1 MRHIRFLLALIAF
14 VSPILVANAQVQDE
28 SRLAL
33 LIGNANYKSS
43 PLQNPVNDVRL
54 MEKALTEAGFTIIK
68 AENAS
73 RREMQRMVRD
83 FGERLKQSGGVG
95 LFYFAGHGVQVKG
108 ANYLVPVD
116 ADIRAEDEVAFD
128 SIDAQSVLEKME
140 TAKNRINLLIL
151 DACRDN
157 PFAKGSR
164 SGSTGLATMS
174 APSGSLVAYST
185 SPGSVASD
193 GAGNNGLYTQHLA
206 AVMRMPDMPIE
217 EVFKRVRANVRK
229 DSANQQTPWENTALE
244 GNFYFKKS
252 PPPVVAAIAPAPQST
267 IQAPPAAP
275 NMMAVEL
282 AYWDSIK
289 GSNRPFELEAY
300 IEQFPNG
307 AFVGLAKARL
317 RELIRELAAAKER
330 EERVLAKAQE
340 EKLAM
345 AKELELARVREAAR
359 DRDSSRERELIKERE
374 AAREK
379 AASLE
384 LALAAARAQPGQ
396 MVAMATPAAIRPSPA
411 AITALNIANLA
422 SGQNIG
428 TLQIID
434 RMFNNKVDMRVVV
447 SDKSDTFTLLS
458 TGDKIGADGQVI
470 AVRFGDF
477 VFSQVTG
484 SLWKFP
490 LKVGDK
496 GQADVSAG
504 NLNGRLQWQV
514 KLGVTSNDLIVQ
526 AEYAVT
532 GGGGSTAM
540 SARSGTWSGEY
551 DGNQSIPNTTS
562 FFMRA
567 SASSAGS
574 RQQITTTKLT
584 MNN

>member
-1 MRHIRFLLALIAF
+1 MVF
-14 VSPILVANAQVQDE
+14 VLPIFVANAQLQNE

-33 LIGNANYKSS
+33 LIGNATYKSS

-54 MEKALTEAGFTIIK
+54 MEKALIEAGFTIIK

-116 ADIRAEDEVAFD
+116 ADIRTEDEVAFD

-252 PPPVVAAIAPAPQST
+252 PPPVVATLAPAAQSA
-267 IQAPPAAP
+267 IQAPSAAP
-275 NMMAVEL
+275 SIMAVEL

-317 RELIRELAAAKER
+317 RELVRELAAAKER
-330 EERVLAKAQE
+330 EERILAKAQE
-340 EKLAM
+340 EKLTM
-345 AKELELARVREAAR
+345 AKELELARA
-359 DRDSSRERELIKERE
+359 RE

-384 LALAAARAQPGQ
+384 LALAAAKAQPGQ
-396 MVAMATPAAIRPSPA
+396 MVAMATPAALKPSPT
-411 AITALNIANLA
+411 AIAALNIANLT

-428 TLQIID
+428 TLQIVD
-434 RMFNNKVDMRVVV
+434 RMFNSKVDMRVVV

-458 TGDKIGADGQVI
+458 TGDKIGADGQVL
-470 AVRFGDF
+470 AARFGDF
-477 VFSQVTG
+477 VFSQVMG

-490 LKVGDK
+490 LKAGDK
-496 GQADVSAG
+496 GQADVSTG
-504 NLNGRLQWQV
+504 SLNGRLQWQV
-514 KLGVTSNDLIVQ
+514 KLGVTSNDFIVQ
-526 AEYAVT
+526 TEFTMV
-532 GGGGSTAM
+532 GGNGQMST
-540 SARSGTWSGEY
+540 RSGTWSGDY
-551 DGNQSIPNTTS
+551 SGTQQLPNSTSFLLRGSSIPS
-562 FFMRA
+562 GGRL
-567 SASSAGS
+567 
-574 RQQITTTKLT
+574 QITTTSLT
-584 MNN
+584 MKN

>member
-1 MRHIRFLLALIAF
+1 MKHVRFLLALMVF
-14 VSPILVANAQVQDE
+14 VLPIFVANAQLQNE

-33 LIGNANYKSS
+33 LIGNATYKSS

-54 MEKALTEAGFTIIK
+54 MEKALIEAGFTIIK

-116 ADIRAEDEVAFD
+116 ADIRTEDEVAFD

-252 PPPVVAAIAPAPQST
+252 PPPVVATLAPAAQSA
-267 IQAPPAAP
+267 IQAPSAAP
-275 NMMAVEL
+275 SIMAVEL

-317 RELIRELAAAKER
+317 RELVRELAAAKER
-330 EERVLAKAQE
+330 EERILAKAQE
-340 EKLAM
+340 EKLTM
-345 AKELELARVREAAR
+345 AKELELARA
-359 DRDSSRERELIKERE
+359 RE

-384 LALAAARAQPGQ
+384 LALAAAKAQPGQ
-396 MVAMATPAAIRPSPA
+396 MVAMATPAALKPSPT
-411 AITALNIANLA
+411 AIAALNIANLT

-428 TLQIID
+428 TLQIVD
-434 RMFNNKVDMRVVV
+434 RMFNSKVDMRVVV

-458 TGDKIGADGQVI
+458 TGDKIGVDGQVL
-470 AVRFGDF
+470 AARFGDF
-477 VFSQVTG
+477 VFSQVMG

-490 LKVGDK
+490 LKAGDK
-496 GQADVSAG
+496 GQADVSTG
-504 NLNGRLQWQV
+504 SLNGRLQWQV
-514 KLGVTSNDLIVQ
+514 KLGVTSNDFIVQ
-526 AEYAVT
+526 TEFTMV
-532 GGGGSTAM
+532 GGNGQMST
-540 SARSGTWSGEY
+540 RSGTWSGDY
-551 DGNQSIPNTTS
+551 SGTQQLPNSTSFLLRGSSIPS
-562 FFMRA
+562 GGRL
-567 SASSAGS
+567 
-574 RQQITTTKLT
+574 QITTTSLT
-584 MNN
+584 MKN

>member
-1 MRHIRFLLALIAF
+1 MKHVRFLLALMVF
-14 VSPILVANAQVQDE
+14 VLPIFVANAQLQNE

-33 LIGNANYKSS
+33 LIGNATYKSS

-54 MEKALTEAGFTIIK
+54 MEKALIEAGFTIIK

-116 ADIRAEDEVAFD
+116 ADIRTEDEVAFD

-252 PPPVVAAIAPAPQST
+252 PPPVVATLAPAAQSA
-267 IQAPPAAP
+267 IQAPSAAP
-275 NMMAVEL
+275 SIMAVEL

-317 RELIRELAAAKER
+317 RELVRELAAAKER
-330 EERVLAKAQE
+330 EERILAKAQE
-340 EKLAM
+340 EKLTM
-345 AKELELARVREAAR
+345 AKELELARA
-359 DRDSSRERELIKERE
+359 RE

-384 LALAAARAQPGQ
+384 LALAAAKAQPGQ
-396 MVAMATPAAIRPSPA
+396 MVAMATPAALKPSPT
-411 AITALNIANLA
+411 AIAALNIANLA

-428 TLQIID
+428 TLQIVD
-434 RMFNNKVDMRVVV
+434 RMFNSKVDMRVVV

-458 TGDKIGADGQVI
+458 TGDKIGVDGQVL
-470 AVRFGDF
+470 AARFGDF

-490 LKVGDK
+490 LKAGDK
-496 GQADVSAG
+496 GQADVSTG
-504 NLNGRLQWQV
+504 SLNGRLQWQV
-514 KLGVTSNDLIVQ
+514 KLGVTSNDFIVQ
-526 AEYAVT
+526 TEFTMV
-532 GGGGSTAM
+532 GGNGQMST
-540 SARSGTWSGEY
+540 RSGTWSGDY
-551 DGNQSIPNTTS
+551 SGTQQLPNSTS
-562 FFMRA
+562 FLLRG
-567 SASSAGS
+567 SSMPAGG
-574 RQQITTTKLT
+574 RLQITTTSLT
-584 MNN
+584 MKN

>member
-1 MRHIRFLLALIAF
+1 MKHVRFLLALM
-14 VSPILVANAQVQDE
+14 VLVLPIFVANAQVQNE

-33 LIGNANYKSS
+33 LIGNATYKSS

-68 AENAS
+68 AENAT

-116 ADIRAEDEVAFD
+116 ADIRTEDEVAFD

-252 PPPVVAAIAPAPQST
+252 PAPVVAAIAPAPQST

-317 RELIRELAAAKER
+317 RELVRELAATKER
-330 EERVLAKAQE
+330 EDRT
-340 EKLAM
+340 M

-396 MVAMATPAAIRPSPA
+396 MVAMAAPAAPSASPT
-411 AITALNIANLA
+411 AIAALNIATLA
-422 SGQNIG
+422 SGHNIG
-428 TLQIID
+428 TLQIVD

-447 SDKSDTFTLLS
+447 SDKSDAFTLLS
-458 TGDKIGADGQVI
+458 TGDKIGADGQVL

-477 VFSQVTG
+477 VFSQVAG

-490 LKVGDK
+490 LKAGDK
-496 GQADVSAG
+496 GQADVSTG

-514 KLGVTSNDLIVQ
+514 KLGVASNDFIVQ
-526 AEYAVT
+526 TEFT
-532 GGGGSTAM
+532 MIGGGGQM
-540 SARSGTWSGEY
+540 SARSGTWSGDY
-551 DGNQSIPNTTS
+551 SNTQQLPNSTS
-562 FFMRA
+562 FLLRGA
-567 SASSAGS
+567 SAPAGG
-574 RQQITTTKLT
+574 RLQITTTSLT
-584 MNN
+584 MKN

>member
-1 MRHIRFLLALIAF
+1 MKHVRFLLALMVF
-14 VSPILVANAQVQDE
+14 VLPIFVANAQLQNE

-33 LIGNANYKSS
+33 LIGNATYKSS

-54 MEKALTEAGFTIIK
+54 MEKALIEAGFTIIK

-116 ADIRAEDEVAFD
+116 ADIRSEDEVAFD

-252 PPPVVAAIAPAPQST
+252 PPPVVATLAPAAQSA
-267 IQAPPAAP
+267 IQAPSAAP
-275 NMMAVEL
+275 SIMAVEL

-317 RELIRELAAAKER
+317 RELVRELAAAKER
-330 EERVLAKAQE
+330 EERILAKAQE
-340 EKLAM
+340 EKLTM
-345 AKELELARVREAAR
+345 AKELELARA
-359 DRDSSRERELIKERE
+359 RE

-384 LALAAARAQPGQ
+384 LALAAAKAQPGQ
-396 MVAMATPAAIRPSPA
+396 MVAMATPAALKPSPT
-411 AITALNIANLA
+411 AIAALNIANLT

-428 TLQIID
+428 TLQIVD
-434 RMFNNKVDMRVVV
+434 RMFNSKVDMRVVV

-458 TGDKIGADGQVI
+458 TGDKIGVDGQVL
-470 AVRFGDF
+470 AARFGDF

-490 LKVGDK
+490 LKAGDK
-496 GQADVSAG
+496 GQADVSTG
-504 NLNGRLQWQV
+504 SLNGRLQWQV
-514 KLGVTSNDLIVQ
+514 KLGVTSNDFIVQ
-526 AEYAVT
+526 TEFTMV
-532 GGGGSTAM
+532 GGNGQMST
-540 SARSGTWSGEY
+540 RSGTWSGDY
-551 DGNQSIPNTTS
+551 SGTQQLPNSTS
-562 FFMRA
+562 FLLRG
-567 SASSAGS
+567 SSMPAVG
-574 RQQITTTKLT
+574 RLQITTTSLT
-584 MNN
+584 MKN

>member
-1 MRHIRFLLALIAF
+1 MKHVRFLLALMVF
-14 VSPILVANAQVQDE
+14 VLPIFVANAQVQNE

-33 LIGNANYKSS
+33 LIGNATYKSS

-68 AENAS
+68 AENAT

-116 ADIRAEDEVAFD
+116 ADIRTEDEVAFD

-252 PPPVVAAIAPAPQST
+252 PAPVVAAISPAPQST

-300 IEQFPNG
+300 I
-307 AFVGLAKARL
+307 
-317 RELIRELAAAKER
+317 
-330 EERVLAKAQE
+330 
-340 EKLAM
+340 
-345 AKELELARVREAAR
+345 
-359 DRDSSRERELIKERE
+359 
-374 AAREK
+374 
-379 AASLE
+379 
-384 LALAAARAQPGQ
+384 
-396 MVAMATPAAIRPSPA
+396 
-411 AITALNIANLA
+411 
-422 SGQNIG
+422 
-428 TLQIID
+428 
-434 RMFNNKVDMRVVV
+434 
-447 SDKSDTFTLLS
+447 
-458 TGDKIGADGQVI
+458 
-470 AVRFGDF
+470 
-477 VFSQVTG
+477 
-484 SLWKFP
+484 
-490 LKVGDK
+490 
-496 GQADVSAG
+496 
-504 NLNGRLQWQV
+504 
-514 KLGVTSNDLIVQ
+514 
-526 AEYAVT
+526 
-532 GGGGSTAM
+532 
-540 SARSGTWSGEY
+540 
-551 DGNQSIPNTTS
+551 
-562 FFMRA
+562 
-567 SASSAGS
+567 
-574 RQQITTTKLT
+574 
-584 MNN
+584 

>member
-1 MRHIRFLLALIAF
+1 MKHVRFLLALMVF
-14 VSPILVANAQVQDE
+14 VLPIFVANAQLQNE

-33 LIGNANYKSS
+33 LIGNATYKSS

-54 MEKALTEAGFTIIK
+54 MEKALIEAGFTIIK

-116 ADIRAEDEVAFD
+116 ADIRTEDEVAFD

-252 PPPVVAAIAPAPQST
+252 PPPVVATLAPAAQSA
-267 IQAPPAAP
+267 IQAPSAAP
-275 NMMAVEL
+275 SIMAVEL

-317 RELIRELAAAKER
+317 RELVRELAAAKER
-330 EERVLAKAQE
+330 EERILAKAQE
-340 EKLAM
+340 EKLTM
-345 AKELELARVREAAR
+345 AKELELARA
-359 DRDSSRERELIKERE
+359 RE

-384 LALAAARAQPGQ
+384 LALAAAKAQPGQ
-396 MVAMATPAAIRPSPA
+396 MVAMATPAALKPSPT
-411 AITALNIANLA
+411 AIAALNIANLT

-428 TLQIID
+428 TLQIVD
-434 RMFNNKVDMRVVV
+434 RMFNSKVDMRVVV

-458 TGDKIGADGQVI
+458 TGDKIGVDGQVL
-470 AVRFGDF
+470 AARFGDF

-490 LKVGDK
+490 LKAGDK
-496 GQADVSAG
+496 GQADVSTG
-504 NLNGRLQWQV
+504 SLNGRLQWQV
-514 KLGVTSNDLIVQ
+514 KLGVTSNDFIVQ
-526 AEYAVT
+526 TEFTMV
-532 GGGGSTAM
+532 GGNGQMST
-540 SARSGTWSGEY
+540 RSGTWSGDY
-551 DGNQSIPNTTS
+551 SGTQQLPNSTS
-562 FFMRA
+562 FLLRG
-567 SASSAGS
+567 SSMPAGG
-574 RQQITTTKLT
+574 RLQITTTSLT
-584 MNN
+584 MKN

>member
-1 MRHIRFLLALIAF
+1 MKHVRFLLALM
-14 VSPILVANAQVQDE
+14 VLVLPIFVANAQVQNE

-33 LIGNANYKSS
+33 LIGNATYKSS

-68 AENAS
+68 AENAT

-116 ADIRAEDEVAFD
+116 ADIRTEDEVAFD

-252 PPPVVAAIAPAPQST
+252 PAPVVAAIAPAPQST

-317 RELIRELAAAKER
+317 RELVRELAATKER
-330 EERVLAKAQE
+330 EDRT
-340 EKLAM
+340 M

-396 MVAMATPAAIRPSPA
+396 MVAMATPTAPSVNLRT
-411 AITALNIANLA
+411 ITNTNISHLA
-422 SGQNIG
+422 EGQNIG
-428 TLQIID
+428 TLQIVD
-434 RMFNNKVDMRVVV
+434 RIFNNKADMRVVV
-447 SDKSDTFTLLS
+447 AEKSDAFTLLS
-458 TGDKIGADGQVI
+458 TGDKIGTDGQVL

-477 VFSQVTG
+477 VFSQITG

-490 LKVGDK
+490 LKAGDK
-496 GQADVSAG
+496 GQADVSTS

-514 KLGVTSNDLIVQ
+514 KLGMTSNDFIVQ
-526 AEYAVT
+526 AEFTVMSSI
-532 GGGGSTAM
+532 GVMST
-540 SARSGTWSGEY
+540 RSGTWSGDY
-551 DGNQSIPNTTS
+551 SSAQQIPSATSFLLRGALTPTGGKQQLTTTS
-562 FFMRA
+562 
-567 SASSAGS
+567 
-574 RQQITTTKLT
+574 LT
-584 MNN
+584 MKN